1 MFTTKDT
8 INKDDKPSKNQEFID
23 IFENII
29 EVTSNDGQK
38 IKRRNSFTGKNI
50 FQKMK
55 KEKELEKNKKLT
67 TNIRKEQKQEK
78 DIINLNENDKNSISF
93 SKLEINELN
102 QNADNQS
109 LLISNKKSI
118 EITNAS
124 KLKRE
129 KSYKTLKN
137 NYNKVILNEKN
148 SGTSTISVNKNFI
161 LKSELFKKDHSYNNP
176 KENERMKK
184 NILFLLTNKTE
195 TQVEN
200 QFSKY
205 FIGNNLEDKIDFKQ
219 NNDNKKNIYSN
230 TYIDNEE
237 EEINKEKNEF
247 KKIINN
253 FDDKS
258 FNEKYILKKNLIT
271 PDKTKEDEIIQEEK
285 LKEKVYRF
293 LKCDKCDNDNDLD
306 NESKIN
312 LENYNYEKLQTI
324 NQNNNVNLNY
334 LNNNMNNNNKNLI
347 QYSIQNNY
355 INNNFNI
362 QNPQR
367 FINFNQGKYY
377 PFMQPQPQP
386 YLYINKQVNPNLYQY
401 NNHYYYNP
409 NININNNIFPQ
420 YNNKINKANSNIYQI
435 KNNFNNQNIYNN
447 LNNVDDVNLAKMSLN
462 LIKTQLGFKILDE
475 RAKLNNKF
483 ANELLFPELI
493 NHLPKICCDIL
504 GNMLI
509 QTLIDVLT
517 LENLDL
523 FLSSIQ
529 DQLFDICL
537 TEHGSRAIQKLIER
551 IHPYPLLMNKLNFY
565 LNKKDIGILFKS
577 GYGNHMIQKYL
588 IIIKNSEL
596 TNFIYNYLYKNFM
609 DIATSKYGVCVIQKG
624 LSEGNVVQRKKIV
637 DLILTNLNVI
647 MKDVYGNF
655 IIQFIFFKFDKNKF
669 NEILPILQ
677 KIEENMVEFCTN
689 KFSSSVIEKCFE
701 KNEQRIGERF
711 IKCLFEHHA
720 NEVVDILLNSF
731 GKYVIKKAC
740 NFENKL
746 YRNMISKA
754 IVEKLNQM
762 KQSQRGEKIIQMLKT
777 DYPEF
782 SFLFYEQGKY
792 Y

>member
-1 MFTTKDT
+1 MLTNKDP
-8 INKDDKPSKNQEFID
+8 INKDNKPSKNQELID

-29 EVTSNDGQK
+29 EVNSNDGHK

-55 KEKELEKNKKLT
+55 KEKELEKNKKIMN
-67 TNIRKEQKQEK
+67 NIHKEQKQEK
-78 DIINLNENDKNSISF
+78 EIINIKENDKNSITL
-93 SKLEINELN
+93 SKLELNELN
-102 QNADNQS
+102 QNQENQS
-109 LLISNKKSI
+109 LLITNKKSI
-118 EITNAS
+118 EISNVS

-129 KSYKTLKN
+129 NSYKTLKN
-137 NYNKVILNEKN
+137 NYNKITLIEKN
-148 SGTSTISVNKNFI
+148 SSTSTISVNRNFI

-200 QFSKY
+200 QFCKY

-237 EEINKEKNEF
+237 EEINKEKNKF
-247 KKIINN
+247 KNAINN

-258 FNEKYILKKNLIT
+258 FNEKYILKKNLMIE
-271 PDKTKEDEIIQEEK
+271 KNKEDERIQEEK

-293 LKCDKCDNDNDLD
+293 LKCDKCDNDID
-306 NESKIN
+306 
-312 LENYNYEKLQTI
+312 NYNKIYSDNINSDKIQEI
-324 NQNNNVNLNY
+324 NQNNNINLNY
-334 LNNNMNNNNKNLI
+334 PINKNKNNNNLI
-347 QYSIQNNY
+347 HYSIQNNY

-367 FINFNQGKYY
+367 FINLNQGKYY
-377 PFMQPQPQP
+377 PYIQPMP
-386 YLYINKQVNPNLYQY
+386 YLYMNNQINPNLFQY
-401 NNHYYYNP
+401 NNQYYYNP
-409 NININNNIFPQ
+409 NLNINNNKFPQ
-420 YNNKINKANSNIYQI
+420 YNNKVNKPNTNIYQM
-435 KNNFNNQNIYNN
+435 KNNLNNQNIYNN
-447 LNNVDDVNLAKMSLN
+447 LNNIDDVNLAKMSLN

-475 RAKLNNKF
+475 RAKSNNKF

-493 NHLPKICCDIL
+493 NNLSNICCDLL

-509 QTLIDVLT
+509 QTLIDVLSS
-517 LENLDL
+517 ENLDL

-529 DQLFDICL
+529 EQLFDICL
-537 TEHGSRAIQKLIER
+537 TEHGSRAIQKLLER
-551 IHPYPLLMNKLNFY
+551 IHSNPLLMNKLIFY
-565 LNKKDIGILFKS
+565 LNQKDIGILFKS
-577 GYGNHMIQKYL
+577 GYGNHLIQKYL
-588 IIIKNSEL
+588 VIIKNVEL
-596 TNFIYNYLYKNFM
+596 TNFIYNYLYKNFL
-609 DIATSKYGVCVIQKG
+609 DIASSKYGVCVIQKG
-624 LSEGNVVQRKKIV
+624 LSEGNIIQRKKIV
-637 DLILTNLNVI
+637 NLILTNLNAI
-647 MKDVYGNF
+647 MKDCYGNF

-669 NEILPILQ
+669 DEILPIIE
-677 KIEENMVEFCTN
+677 KIEENMIDFCTN
-689 KFSSSVIEKCFE
+689 KFSSSVIEKSFE
-701 KNEQRIGERF
+701 KNERKIGERF
-711 IKCLFEHHA
+711 IKCLFEHHE
-720 NEVVDILLNSF
+720 NDIIDILLNSY

-746 YRNMISKA
+746 FRNMISKT
-754 IVEKLNQM
+754 IIGKLNQM
-762 KQSQRGEKIIQMLKT
+762 KEEGEKLIQIIKN